1 MRLYVC
7 SVFDTAAQ
15 AYNRPIFVPSPNI
28 ALRGFGDEVARN
40 DKDNTMNAH
49 PDDFEL
55 YLLGEFD
62 DSNGQF
68 LCPANPT
75 LLARAKD
82 LIKGDQ

>member
-1 MRLYVC
+1 MHLYVC
-7 SVFDTAAQ
+7 SVFDSAAQ
-15 AYNRPIFVPSPNI
+15 AYNRPIFVPSPAL
-28 ALRGFGDEVARN
+28 ALRSFGDEVKRIAP
-40 DKDNTMNAH
+40 DNAMNAH

-68 LCPANPT
+68 ISPQAPT

-82 LIKGDQ
+82 LITQE